1 MAKGIRISVQS
12 YSGYKANERPSR
24 FSIGENEYEVREI
37 IDRWYGPDY
46 SYFKVRADDGHIY
59 ILRYDERGD
68 IWELEFFQ

>member
-24 FSIGENEYEVREI
+24 FFMGEHAYEVTEI

-46 SYFKVRADDGHIY
+46 SYFKIRADDGNIY
-59 ILRYDERGD
+59 ILRYDERLD
-68 IWELEFFQ
+68 TWELEYFQ